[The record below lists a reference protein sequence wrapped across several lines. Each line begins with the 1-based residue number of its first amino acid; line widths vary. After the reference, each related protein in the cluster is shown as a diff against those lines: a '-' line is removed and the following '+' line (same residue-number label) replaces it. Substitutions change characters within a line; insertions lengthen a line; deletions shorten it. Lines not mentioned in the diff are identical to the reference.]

1 MPQTQQAPTRDVSD
15 WRGEY
20 AYRSVARQV
29 ALKPCDGPPDQRS
42 RSARTLRNLSI
53 LVPKRPEGS
62 FAGSPV
68 DRRPDSKDCE

>member
-1 MPQTQQAPTRDVSD
+1 MPQTQQAPTGDVSD

-53 LVPKRPEGS
+53 LVPKRPEGRLGIS
-62 FAGSPV
+62 NQPS
-68 DRRPDSKDCE
+68 DLRRGGRI